1 MEERAMTPRAL
12 IDASSAIL
20 LFKAGLIE
28 PCCEAFRLRM
38 TRSVFDEV
46 TVTAQPGAVSLRKL
60 GDRQPGVTILDDP
73 AGTVSD
79 NAADVLRLH
88 RGERD
93 TLHHYL
99 NGAARFVIID
109 DGKGVQICRRH
120 SIPHVN
126 ALLCPKLLYYCG
138 RMPGHQVPSFFGRI
152 HRFGRYSTSVVTW
165 AQECGRS
172 DLAFFIDDRRGVKQ
186 RATDDGSHF

>member
-109 DGKGVQICRRH
+109 DGKGVQICRGTVSPT
-120 SIPHVN
+120 SICCVPN
-126 ALLCPKLLYYCG
+126 CMRTDA
-138 RMPGHQVPSFFGRI
+138 GHQVPSFFGRI

-186 RATDDGSHF
+186 RATDDGSNF

>member
-93 TLHHYL
+93 TLIADGCRVIRFL
-99 NGAARFVIID
+99 LFLAVFIALAATQHLWSHGPRSAEDRILHFLSTTA
-109 DGKGVQICRRH
+109 GV
-120 SIPHVN
+120 
-126 ALLCPKLLYYCG
+126 
-138 RMPGHQVPSFFGRI
+138 
-152 HRFGRYSTSVVTW
+152 
-165 AQECGRS
+165 
-172 DLAFFIDDRRGVKQ
+172 
-186 RATDDGSHF
+186 